1 MTMTTL
7 LSNKQ
12 ADALRSI
19 GDSAMVLFALWMI
32 DQNYPGRMT
41 KPRELL
47 PYLYPIIKDLRKLET
62 QLNALCA
69 SGRIAQTTAGY
80 VLIEGGKALLLGM
93 AENEINALALSP
105 VTNTAGTETNAQALN
120 EAISGELS
128 TTHIART
135 SRKIDKR
142 EEDLTFKN
150 SSSDSVL
157 EIAQNVQSEIL
168 PKVVGIIFEDG
179 TPIYQMECIGGYVTT
194 REILDATE
202 ELEDFGYIAANL
214 PVDAIK
220 PELALAWIAKAWDD
234 RSTLRFP
241 PGALVVSRLRDI
253 EQPKPPR
260 KYFKNPTQYLPD
272 EYCEVLRL
280 AKYSCKSCMDGYFST
295 QAAFDDHVHTF
306 HIVKL
311 EEMIESC
318 AAAVEALDSGHVGSK
333 AWVSVV
339 EQLQMEMPRASFDT
353 WVRATQPVKFDGTV
367 LTVAV
372 RKAYARDWL
381 ESRLEST
388 VNRMLETIMNQYV
401 TVRFVVAQIEDD
413 GDGEK

>member
-7 LSNKQ
+7 LTNKQ

-128 TTHIART
+128 TTHIARI

-142 EEDLTFKN
+142 KEDLTLK
-150 SSSDSVL
+150 
-157 EIAQNVQSEIL
+157 
-168 PKVVGIIFEDG
+168 
-179 TPIYQMECIGGYVTT
+179 
-194 REILDATE
+194 
-202 ELEDFGYIAANL
+202 
-214 PVDAIK
+214 
-220 PELALAWIAKAWDD
+220 
-234 RSTLRFP
+234 
-241 PGALVVSRLRDI
+241 
-253 EQPKPPR
+253 
-260 KYFKNPTQYLPD
+260 
-272 EYCEVLRL
+272 
-280 AKYSCKSCMDGYFST
+280 KS
-295 QAAFDDHVHTF
+295 Q
-306 HIVKL
+306 
-311 EEMIESC
+311 
-318 AAAVEALDSGHVGSK
+318 
-333 AWVSVV
+333 
-339 EQLQMEMPRASFDT
+339 QLQL
-353 WVRATQPVKFDGTV
+353 VH
-367 LTVAV
+367 
-372 RKAYARDWL
+372 Y
-381 ESRLEST
+381 
-388 VNRMLETIMNQYV
+388 
-401 TVRFVVAQIEDD
+401 
-413 GDGEK
+413 